1 MSKVAWGFGLGAVLG
16 LLDGL
21 SALFYPE
28 ARPMIVQ
35 IVVGSIAKGVV
46 TGLAMGLIA
55 RKTRS
60 VLLGLAGGAAV
71 GLVLSFAAAAVSSD
85 AAGDHHYVQIM
96 LPGAVL
102 GLDVGYATQR
112 LGAAPSVGGSPS

>member
-1 MSKVAWGFGLGAVLG
+1 MSKVAWGLGVGAVLG
-16 LLDGL
+16 LVDGL

-28 ARPMIVQ
+28 ARPMIAQ
-35 IVVGSIAKGVV
+35 IVVGSIVKGVA
-46 TGLAMGLIA
+46 TGLVMGLIA

-60 VLLGLAGGAAV
+60 LPLGLAGGAAV
-71 GLVLSFAAAAVSSD
+71 GLLLSVATAAASSD

-102 GLDVGYATQR
+102 GLVVGYATQR
-112 LGAAPSVGGSPS
+112 LGGAPSAGGSPS

>member
-1 MSKVAWGFGLGAVLG
+1 MSKVAWGFGVGAVLG

-28 ARPMIVQ
+28 ARPMIAQ
-35 IVVGSIAKGVV
+35 IVVGSIVKGVV
-46 TGLAMGLIA
+46 TGLVMGLIA

-60 VLLGLAGGAAV
+60 VPAALVGGAAV
-71 GLVLSFAAAAVSSD
+71 GLLLSFAAAAASSD

-102 GLDVGYATQR
+102 GVVVGYATQR
-112 LGAAPSVGGSPS
+112 LGSAPGMGGSPS